1 MQPDTAFNRLVEAS
15 GVSTTDLSVLASVTP
30 RAAQLWRAGRQSP
43 PQSLG
48 LILTMLRDELVTLD
62 WLAADILKWKAVKK

>member
-43 PQSLG
+43 PQSLV
-48 LILTMLRDELVTLD
+48 LILTMLRDGLVTLD
-62 WLAADILKWKAVKK
+62 WLAAEIMRWKAIKK

>member
-43 PQSLG
+43 PQSLV
-48 LILTMLRDELVTLD
+48 LILTMLRDGLVTLD
-62 WLAADILKWKAVKK
+62 WLAAEILKWKAVKK

>member
-43 PQSLG
+43 PQSLV

-62 WLAADILKWKAVKK
+62 WLAAEILKWKAVKK